1 MKLAPLLK
9 IEKGVTA
16 IIGSGGK
23 TTLLRTLSGELPGRV
38 LLCTSTHFQGYADLP
53 TVTDPTEADLRKAL
67 AAHPI
72 VCAAGRSPTGKLV
85 DCGLPY
91 ETLADLADFV
101 LVEADGSRRR
111 PLKAHARHEPVIPPC
126 TRQVI
131 CVVGL
136 LGLHRPVSEVVHRP
150 ELFCPLVGCTPE
162 DEATPE
168 RVSRALV
175 QEHLADTYFLNQAES
190 GSVLQDAK
198 IIASHLKPQGFSVVA
213 GSQREK
219 SYCVL

>member
-1 MKLAPLLK
+1 MELAPLLK

-53 TVTDPTEADLRKAL
+53 TVLDPTESALREAL
-67 AAHPI
+67 WKHPI

-136 LGLHRPVSEVVHRP
+136 SGLHRPVSEVVHRP
-150 ELFCPLVGCTPE
+150 ELFCPLAGCTPE

-168 RVSRALV
+168 RVARGLV

-190 GSVLQDAK
+190 ESALQDAE
-198 IIASHLKPQGFSVVA
+198 IMASLLKSQGYSVVA

-219 SYCVL
+219 RYSVL

>member
-53 TVTDPTEADLRKAL
+53 TVLDPTAADLRKAL

-111 PLKAHARHEPVIPPC
+111 PLKAHALHEPVIPPC

-136 LGLHRPVSEVVHRP
+136 SGLHRPVSEVVHRP

-168 RVSRALV
+168 RVARALV

-190 GSVLQDAK
+190 SSAIQDAK
-198 IIASHLKPQGFSVVA
+198 IIASHLKPQDFSVVA
-213 GSQREK
+213 GSQWEK
-219 SYCVL
+219 RYYIS

>member
-53 TVTDPTEADLRKAL
+53 TVLDPTEADLRKAL

-72 VCAAGRSPTGKLV
+72 ICAAGRSPTGKLV

-126 TRQVI
+126 TRQVL

-136 LGLHRPVSEVVHRP
+136 SGLHRPVSEVVHRP

-168 RVSRALV
+168 RVARALV

-198 IIASHLKPQGFSVVA
+198 IIVSHLKPQGFSVVA

-219 SYCVL
+219 KYYIL

>member
-53 TVTDPTEADLRKAL
+53 TVLDPTAADLRKAL

-111 PLKAHARHEPVIPPC
+111 PLKAHALHEPVIPLC

-136 LGLHRPVSEVVHRP
+136 SGLHRPVSEVVHRP

-175 QEHLADTYFLNQAES
+175 QEHLADTYFLNQVES
-190 GSVLQDAK
+190 GSALQDAK
-198 IIASHLKPQGFSVVA
+198 IIASHLKSQGFSVVA

-219 SYCVL
+219 RYYIL

>member
-53 TVTDPTEADLRKAL
+53 TVLDPTAADLRKAL

-91 ETLADLADFV
+91 ETLAGLADFV
-101 LVEADGSRRR
+101 LVEADGSRQR

-136 LGLHRPVSEVVHRP
+136 SGLHRPVSEVVHRP

-168 RVSRALV
+168 RVSRALG

-219 SYCVL
+219 RYYIL

>member
-53 TVTDPTEADLRKAL
+53 TVLDPTAADLRKAL

-111 PLKAHARHEPVIPPC
+111 PLKAHAHHEPVIPSC

-131 CVVGL
+131 CVAGL
-136 LGLHRPVSEVVHRP
+136 SGLHRPVSEVVHRP
-150 ELFCPLVGCTPE
+150 ELFCPLAGCTPE

-168 RVSRALV
+168 RVARALV
-175 QEHLADTYFLNQAES
+175 REHLADTYFLNQVES
-190 GSVLQDAK
+190 ESALQDAE
-198 IIASHLKPQGFSVVA
+198 IMASHLKPQGFSVVA

-219 SYCVL
+219 RYYIL

>member
-53 TVTDPTEADLRKAL
+53 TVLDPTAADLRKAL

-136 LGLHRPVSEVVHRP
+136 SGLHRPVSEVVHRP

-168 RVSRALV
+168 RVARALV

>member
-1 MKLAPLLK
+1 MELAPLLG
-9 IEKGVTA
+9 IQRGVTA

-23 TTLLRTLSGELPGRV
+23 TTLLRTLADELPGRV
-38 LLCTSTHFQGYADLP
+38 LLCTSTHFLGYRDLP
-53 TVTDPTEADLRKAL
+53 TVLDPKEPALQDALRRNR
-67 AAHPI
+67 I
-72 VCAAGRSPTGKLV
+72 VCAAGCSPTGKLV
-85 DCGLPY
+85 DCGIPY
-91 ETLADLADFV
+91 EVLASLADFV
-101 LVEADGSRRR
+101 LVEADGSRQL
-111 PLKAHARHEPVIPPC
+111 PLKAHAEHEPVIPAC
-126 TRQVI
+126 SRQVI

-136 LGLHRPVSEVVHRP
+136 SGLHRPVSEVVHRP

-168 RVSRALV
+168 RVARALV

-190 GSVLQDAK
+190 GSALQDAK

-219 SYCVL
+219 RYYIL

>member
-9 IEKGVTA
+9 IEKGITA

-53 TVTDPTEADLRKAL
+53 TVLDPTEADLRKAL

-111 PLKAHARHEPVIPPC
+111 PLKAHACHEPVIPPC
-126 TRQVI
+126 IRQVI

-136 LGLHRPVSEVVHRP
+136 SGLHRPVSEVVHRP

-168 RVSRALV
+168 RVARALV
-175 QEHLADTYFLNQAES
+175 QEHLADTYFLNQAE
-190 GSVLQDAK
+190 GSSALQDAK
-198 IIASHLKPQGFSVVA
+198 IIASHLKPQDFSVVA

-219 SYCVL
+219 RYYIL

>member
-9 IEKGVTA
+9 IEKGITA

-53 TVTDPTEADLRKAL
+53 TVLDPTEADLRKTL

-111 PLKAHARHEPVIPPC
+111 PLKAHAHHEPVIPPC

-136 LGLHRPVSEVVHRP
+136 SGLHRPVSEVVHRP
-150 ELFCPLVGCTPE
+150 ELFCPLVACTPE

-168 RVSRALV
+168 RVARALV

-190 GSVLQDAK
+190 GSALQDAK
-198 IIASHLKPQGFSVVA
+198 IVASHLKPQGFSVVA

-219 SYCVL
+219 RYYIL

>member
-53 TVTDPTEADLRKAL
+53 TVLDPTAADLRKAL

-111 PLKAHARHEPVIPPC
+111 PLKAHAFHEPVIPPC

-136 LGLHRPVSEVVHRP
+136 SGLHRPVSEVVHRP

-168 RVSRALV
+168 RVARALV

-190 GSVLQDAK
+190 GSALQDAQ

>member
-1 MKLAPLLK
+1 MILAPLLK

-53 TVTDPTEADLRKAL
+53 TVLDPTAADLRKAL

-101 LVEADGSRRR
+101 LVEADGSRRQ

-136 LGLHRPVSEVVHRP
+136 SGLHRPVSEVVHRP

-168 RVSRALV
+168 RVARALV

-198 IIASHLKPQGFSVVA
+198 IIASHLKSQGFSVVA

>member
-53 TVTDPTEADLRKAL
+53 TVTDPTESALREAL
-67 AAHPI
+67 WKHPI

-131 CVVGL
+131 CMVGL
-136 LGLHRPVSEVVHRP
+136 SGLHRPVSEVVHRP

-168 RVSRALV
+168 RVARALV

-198 IIASHLKPQGFSVVA
+198 IIASHLKSQGFSVVA

>member
-9 IEKGVTA
+9 IEKGITA

-53 TVTDPTEADLRKAL
+53 TVLDPTEADLRKAL

-111 PLKAHARHEPVIPPC
+111 PLKAHAFHEPVIPPC

-136 LGLHRPVSEVVHRP
+136 SGLHRPVSEVVHRP

-168 RVSRALV
+168 RVARALV
-175 QEHLADTYFLNQAES
+175 QEHLADTYFLNQTES
-190 GSVLQDAK
+190 GSALQDAK
-198 IIASHLKPQGFSVVA
+198 IIASHLKSQGFSVVA

>member
-53 TVTDPTEADLRKAL
+53 TVLDPTEADLRKAL

-72 VCAAGRSPTGKLV
+72 VCAAGRSPMGKLV

-101 LVEADGSRRR
+101 LVEADGSRRQ
-111 PLKAHARHEPVIPPC
+111 PLKAHALHEPVIPPC

-136 LGLHRPVSEVVHRP
+136 SGLHRPVSEVVHRP

-168 RVSRALV
+168 RVARALV

-190 GSVLQDAK
+190 GSALQDAK

-219 SYCVL
+219 RYCVL

>member
-53 TVTDPTEADLRKAL
+53 TVLDPTAADLRKAL

-101 LVEADGSRRR
+101 LVEADGSRRQ

-136 LGLHRPVSEVVHRP
+136 SGLHRPVSEVVHRP

-168 RVSRALV
+168 RVARALV

-198 IIASHLKPQGFSVVA
+198 IIASHLKSQGFSVVA

-219 SYCVL
+219 RYCVL

>member
-9 IEKGVTA
+9 IEKGITA

-23 TTLLRTLSGELPGRV
+23 TALLRTLSGELPGRV

-53 TVTDPTEADLRKAL
+53 TVLDPTAADLRKAL

-136 LGLHRPVSEVVHRP
+136 SGLHRPVSEVVHRP
-150 ELFCPLVGCTPE
+150 ELFCPLASCTPE

-168 RVSRALV
+168 RVARALV
-175 QEHLADTYFLNQAES
+175 QEHLADTYFLNQAE
-190 GSVLQDAK
+190 GSSALQDAK

-219 SYCVL
+219 RYYIL

>member
-9 IEKGVTA
+9 IEKGITA

-53 TVTDPTEADLRKAL
+53 TVLDPTAADLRKTL

-91 ETLADLADFV
+91 ETLAGLADFV
-101 LVEADGSRRR
+101 LVEADGSRQR

-136 LGLHRPVSEVVHRP
+136 SGLHRPVSEVVHRP
-150 ELFCPLVGCTPE
+150 ELFCSLASCTPE

-168 RVSRALV
+168 RVARALV

-190 GSVLQDAK
+190 GSALQDAK

-219 SYCVL
+219 RYYIL

>member
-23 TTLLRTLSGELPGRV
+23 TTLLRTLSGELSGRV

-53 TVTDPTEADLRKAL
+53 TVLDPTEADLRKAL
-67 AAHPI
+67 AAHSI

-126 TRQVI
+126 TRQVL

-136 LGLHRPVSEVVHRP
+136 SGLHRPVSEVVHRP

-168 RVSRALV
+168 RVARALV
-175 QEHLADTYFLNQAES
+175 QEHLADTYFLNQTES
-190 GSVLQDAK
+190 GSALQDAK
-198 IIASHLKPQGFSVVA
+198 IIASHLKPHGFSVVA

>member
-53 TVTDPTEADLRKAL
+53 TVLDPTEADLRKAL

-136 LGLHRPVSEVVHRP
+136 SGLHRPVSEVVHRP

-168 RVSRALV
+168 QVARALV

-190 GSVLQDAK
+190 GSALQDAK
-198 IIASHLKPQGFSVVA
+198 TIASHLKPQGFSVVA

>member
-38 LLCTSTHFQGYADLP
+38 LLCTSTHFQGYVDLP
-53 TVTDPTEADLRKAL
+53 TVLDPTEPDLRKAL

-111 PLKAHARHEPVIPPC
+111 PLKAHALHEPVIPPC

-136 LGLHRPVSEVVHRP
+136 SGLHRPVSEVVHRP

-168 RVSRALV
+168 RVARALV

-198 IIASHLKPQGFSVVA
+198 IIVSHLKPQGFSVVA

-219 SYCVL
+219 KYYIL

>member
-53 TVTDPTEADLRKAL
+53 TVLDPTEADLRKAL

-72 VCAAGRSPTGKLV
+72 VCAARRSPTGKLV

-111 PLKAHARHEPVIPPC
+111 PLKAHALHEPVIPPC

-136 LGLHRPVSEVVHRP
+136 SGLHRPVSEVVHRP
-150 ELFCPLVGCTPE
+150 ELFCSLASCTPE

-168 RVSRALV
+168 RVARALV

-190 GSVLQDAK
+190 GSALQDAK
-198 IIASHLKPQGFSVVA
+198 IIASRLKPQGFSVVA

-219 SYCVL
+219 RYYIL

>member
-23 TTLLRTLSGELPGRV
+23 TTLLRTLSGELPGQV

-53 TVTDPTEADLRKAL
+53 TVLDPTEADLRKAL
-67 AAHPI
+67 AANPI

-111 PLKAHARHEPVIPPC
+111 PLKAHAFHEPVIPPC

-136 LGLHRPVSEVVHRP
+136 SGLHRPVSEVVHRP

-168 RVSRALV
+168 RVARALV
-175 QEHLADTYFLNQAES
+175 QEHLADTYFLNQAEGNS
-190 GSVLQDAK
+190 ALQDAK

-219 SYCVL
+219 RYYIL

>member
-53 TVTDPTEADLRKAL
+53 TVLDPTEADLRKAL

-136 LGLHRPVSEVVHRP
+136 SGLHRPVSEVVPRP

-168 RVSRALV
+168 RVARALV
-175 QEHLADTYFLNQAES
+175 QEHLADTYFLNQAE
-190 GSVLQDAK
+190 GSSALQEAK
-198 IIASHLKPQGFSVVA
+198 IIASHLKSHGFSVVA

-219 SYCVL
+219 RYYIL

>member
-1 MKLAPLLK
+1 MANNA
-9 IEKGVTA
+9 KGL
-16 IIGSGGK
+16 GK
-23 TTLLRTLSGELPGRV
+23 G
-38 LLCTSTHFQGYADLP
+38 
-53 TVTDPTEADLRKAL
+53 L
-67 AAHPI
+67 AALLGDNVMESSQEKSSLYLPI
-72 VCAAGRSPTGKLV
+72 SQVESCAAQPRKQFDP
-85 DCGLPY
+85 DA
-91 ETLADLADFV
+91 LADLADFV

-111 PLKAHARHEPVIPPC
+111 PMKAHARHEPVIPPC

-136 LGLHRPVSEVVHRP
+136 SGLHRPVSEVVHRP

-168 RVSRALV
+168 RVARALV

-190 GSVLQDAK
+190 GSALQDAK
-198 IIASHLKPQGFSVVA
+198 IIASHLKSQGFSVVA

-219 SYCVL
+219 SYFVL

>member
-53 TVTDPTEADLRKAL
+53 TVLDPTEADLRKAL

-101 LVEADGSRRR
+101 LVEADGSRRQ

-126 TRQVI
+126 TRQII

-136 LGLHRPVSEVVHRP
+136 SGLHRPVSEVVHRP

-168 RVSRALV
+168 RVARALV
-175 QEHLADTYFLNQAES
+175 QEHLADTYFLNQAEGNS
-190 GSVLQDAK
+190 ALQDAK
-198 IIASHLKPQGFSVVA
+198 IIASYLKPQGFSVVA

-219 SYCVL
+219 RYYIL

>member
-53 TVTDPTEADLRKAL
+53 TVLDPTESALREAL
-67 AAHPI
+67 WKHPI
-72 VCAAGRSPTGKLV
+72 VCTAGRSPTGKLV

-136 LGLHRPVSEVVHRP
+136 SGLHRPVSEVVHRP

-168 RVSRALV
+168 RVARALV

-198 IIASHLKPQGFSVVA
+198 IIASHLKSQGFSVVA

>member
-1 MKLAPLLK
+1 MEELWK
-9 IEKGVTA
+9 ILGVTKGVTA
-16 IIGSGGK
+16 VIGSGGK
-23 TTLLRTLSGELPGRV
+23 TSLLYELAEELRSYGTV
-38 LLCTSTHFQGYADLP
+38 LLATTTHIMRPPQYPFVQTPEELA
-53 TVTDPTEADLRKAL
+53 AAL
-67 AAHPI
+67 AAGGI
-72 VCAAGRSPTGKLV
+72 ACAGSLTPEGKLAAPAF
-85 DCGLPY
+85 DGWQQ
-91 ETLADLADFV
+91 AADFV

-131 CVVGL
+131 CAVGL
-136 LGLHRPVSEVVHRP
+136 SGLHRPVSEVVHRP

-168 RVSRALV
+168 RVARALV

-190 GSVLQDAK
+190 GSALQDAK
-198 IIASHLKPQGFSVVA
+198 IVASHLKPQGFSVVA

-219 SYCVL
+219 RYYIL

>member
-53 TVTDPTEADLRKAL
+53 TVLDPTEADLRKAL
-67 AAHPI
+67 AANPI

-85 DCGLPY
+85 DFGLPY

-111 PLKAHARHEPVIPPC
+111 PLKAHALHEPVIPPC

-136 LGLHRPVSEVVHRP
+136 SGLHRPVSEVVHRP

-168 RVSRALV
+168 RVARALV
-175 QEHLADTYFLNQAES
+175 QEHLADTYFLNQSES
-190 GSVLQDAK
+190 GSALQDAK

-219 SYCVL
+219 RYYIL

>member
-53 TVTDPTEADLRKAL
+53 TVTDPTESALREAL
-67 AAHPI
+67 WKHPI
-72 VCAAGRSPTGKLV
+72 VCTAGRSPTGKLV

-126 TRQVI
+126 SRQVI

-136 LGLHRPVSEVVHRP
+136 SGLHRPVSEVVHRP
-150 ELFCPLVGCTPE
+150 ELFCPLVGCTPV

-168 RVSRALV
+168 RVARALV
-175 QEHLADTYFLNQAES
+175 QEHLADTYFLNQVES
-190 GSVLQDAK
+190 ASALQDAK
-198 IIASHLKPQGFSVVA
+198 IIASHLKPHGFSVVA

-219 SYCVL
+219 RYCVL

>member
-53 TVTDPTEADLRKAL
+53 TVLDPTAADLRKAL

-101 LVEADGSRRR
+101 LVEADGSRQR
-111 PLKAHARHEPVIPPC
+111 PLKAHALHEPVIPPC

-136 LGLHRPVSEVVHRP
+136 SGLHRPVSEVVHRP

-168 RVSRALV
+168 RVARALV

-198 IIASHLKPQGFSVVA
+198 IIASHLKSQDFSVVA
-213 GSQREK
+213 GSQRENR
-219 SYCVL
+219 YYIL